1 MEDYNIWKDLFDTLQ
16 SFPNWLKVV
25 AMLIPAA
32 TLITIS
38 GQFLNY
44 RIRRAEITHGREAP
58 PPLPQWE
65 PVVSAS
71 PPLPPPPEMDLL
83 EQELEL
89 PRLGVTKEEDRRE
102 E

>member
-44 RIRRAEITHGREAP
+44 RIRRAEITHGREVTP
-58 PPLPQWE
+58 PPLRP
-65 PVVSAS
+65 
-71 PPLPPPPEMDLL
+71 PPPPEMDLL
-83 EQELEL
+83 EHELEL

>member
-44 RIRRAEITHGREAP
+44 RIRRAEITHGRE
-58 PPLPQWE
+58 
-65 PVVSAS
+65 VT
-71 PPLPPPPEMDLL
+71 PPPPSPPSPPPP
-83 EQELEL
+83 QVELFEDDETPL
-89 PRLGVTKEEDRRE
+89 QLSSPRRRGPNYQPE
-102 E
+102 